1 MASPPAAPGDVA
13 DIARRLEHELSQPLA
28 VLSGG
33 QPGGL
38 VRVSDLSPLA
48 GHAGVGFSFLA
59 DAGSER
65 RKLVVRT
72 IPAGVPANGPADV
85 VRQAQIM
92 RSLAGSG
99 VPVPE
104 ILAFGDERSAFGRS
118 FFIAEFVPGTALPEA
133 REDQTLAHAA
143 LARRGIEVMARL
155 HRVRADELIDVWGP
169 AQGLRDEFDRLH
181 RLFDRP
187 TIDSSAVGR
196 LAVLRDRLLAR
207 APDSFNSGC
216 VHGDMHFGNM
226 IFGPAE
232 VRAVIDWEIAF
243 HGSTLLDLG
252 MLAFYADPAA
262 ALPDHRYRAERW
274 VISPDEMIDT
284 YRAAWRDI
292 LPPGAIAWHRAFA
305 GYRFAVITLFNEML
319 HRRGKKHD
327 PMWADVIRSVPA
339 MVEHSL
345 EVLAAPRS

>member
-1 MASPPAAPGDVA
+1 MASLPAALSDA
-13 DIARRLEHELSQPLA
+13 NYIAQRLEHELSQRLA
-28 VLSGG
+28 VLAGG
-33 QPGGL
+33 QPSG
-38 VRVSDLSPLA
+38 RVAVNELSPLA
-48 GHAGVGFSFLA
+48 GHAGVGFSFVA
-59 DAGSER
+59 DDGSGT

-85 VRQAQIM
+85 VRQARIM

-118 FFIAEFVPGTALPEA
+118 FFISEFVPGTALPEA
-133 REDQTLAHAA
+133 REDQTPAHAK
-143 LARRGIEVMARL
+143 LARCGIEVMARL
-155 HRVRADELIDVWGP
+155 HRVRAAGLSDVWGP
-169 AQGLRDEFDRLH
+169 AQGLRTEFDRLH

-187 TIDSSAVGR
+187 TIDATQAGR
-196 LAVLRDRLLAR
+196 LELLRSQLL
-207 APDSFNSGC
+207 DSVPENFHSGC

-226 IFGPAE
+226 IFGPGE

-252 MLAFYADPAA
+252 MLAFYADAAA

-274 VISPDEMIDT
+274 VISPDEMIET
-284 YRAAWRDI
+284 YRTAWQDR
-292 LPPGAIAWHRAFA
+292 LPDGDIAWHRAFA

-327 PMWADVIRSVPA
+327 PMWADVIRSVPT
-339 MVEHSL
+339 MVERSL
-345 EVLAAPRS
+345 EVLTGPR